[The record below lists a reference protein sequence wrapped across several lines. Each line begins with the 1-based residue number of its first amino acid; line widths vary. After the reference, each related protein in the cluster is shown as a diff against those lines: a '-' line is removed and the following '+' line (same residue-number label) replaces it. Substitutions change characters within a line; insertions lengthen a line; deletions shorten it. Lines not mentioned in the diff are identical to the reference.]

1 MLTQLKSYSNKE
13 FRIVIRRLASSYM
26 QFTLVM
32 KKNLENRNKIKKKIS
47 WVMLEIFLALS
58 PSKAIKWDL
67 TRAIALSSYHFKA
80 YNNYY
85 YFLKKIPSIAGLP
98 TPHCESI

>member
-1 MLTQLKSYSNKE
+1 
-13 FRIVIRRLASSYM
+13 
-26 QFTLVM
+26 
-32 KKNLENRNKIKKKIS
+32 
-47 WVMLEIFLALS
+47 MLEIFLALS

-85 YFLKKIPSIAGLP
+85 YFFFFKQFQVLLACLHLIVRVYSLKV
-98 TPHCESI
+98 

>member
-1 MLTQLKSYSNKE
+1 
-13 FRIVIRRLASSYM
+13 
-26 QFTLVM
+26 
-32 KKNLENRNKIKKKIS
+32 
-47 WVMLEIFLALS
+47 MLEIFLALS

>member
-1 MLTQLKSYSNKE
+1 
-13 FRIVIRRLASSYM
+13 
-26 QFTLVM
+26 
-32 KKNLENRNKIKKKIS
+32 
-47 WVMLEIFLALS
+47 MLEIFLALS

-85 YFLKKIPSIAGLP
+85 YFFFLTIPSIAGLP